1 MLRTE
6 WQGFRVQALEFRV
19 WGLGFGFWGFES
31 RVSGYRLHEAIVHPA
46 EKDEELA
53 AVRTRPRVGH
63 GQQASFSVPR
73 GREPSSSC
81 AYNSFTDVHV
91 SLIQVA
97 TAARGREPS
106 SSCAYDSFTDVHVS
120 LIQKLPRRRRTRR
133 RRSGRLVVLVGR
145 QS

>member
-31 RVSGYRLHEAIVHPA
+31 GVSGYRLHEAIVHPA

-91 SLIQVA
+91 SLIQ
-97 TAARGREPS
+97 
-106 SSCAYDSFTDVHVS
+106 
-120 LIQKLPRRRRTRR
+120 KLPQRRQTRR